1 MDCIFCKIIKKEVPA
16 DFVFENDKVAVF
28 KDIHPS
34 APIHLLIVPK
44 ITLDAAK
51 IERHLNSVNDLENQD
66 RDVISEMFLIAKKIA
81 ADFNLD
87 KSGYKLVFNVGRG
100 GGQLVD
106 HLHLHLLGGWKEGE
120 QKKLP

>member
-1 MDCIFCKIIKKEVPA
+1 MDCIFCKIIKKEVSA
-16 DFVFENDKVAVF
+16 DFVFENDKAAVF

-44 ITLDAAK
+44 LLLNMAK
-51 IERHLNSVNDLENQD
+51 GERHLNSVNDLEEED
-66 RDVISEMFLIAKKIA
+66 RDIISEMFLIAKKMA
-81 ADFNLD
+81 KNFNLD

-100 GGQLVD
+100 GGQVID

-120 QKKLP
+120 QKHLP